1 MIWRNFVR
9 DLRNTASRLIS
20 VSIITMIAVLVY
32 TGLNGILY
40 NVDRISEAYFDAQNV
55 ADYWISGVGL
65 DAGDCRT
72 LAGLDGVTGVQ
83 PRVAL
88 DAEER
93 RDSDVKLMLYAVSDF
108 SINAPYLVEG
118 SLPSSAREILVSDV
132 FAQARGLEVGDWYE
146 IEVTGT
152 DLRLRLQVCGLAKD
166 PECLYH
172 INSTTPSP
180 DLARYGFAYVDER
193 VLQPLMGENQYN
205 QICVT
210 TADGFSPAQFRQ
222 EVDAALGDKVV
233 NIMALEDNLQ
243 AYNLMKTRN
252 DLAPILDIFPV
263 LFFLCAVL
271 MMVSTMNR
279 LVESAR
285 SDIGTFKALGYDDS
299 TILFYYLLHAV
310 LVVVVGFPIGAYLGK
325 FVAAL
330 IVDTLAAGCDLPS
343 YTITHD
349 FAAWAKALGLT
360 ALCCIGSA
368 WLVARSLLK
377 ETPASCMRP
386 KPPKTAKAILL
397 ERTRLWRRLGFN
409 QKYIIRNTFRNKV
422 RMLTCIVG
430 IAFCMALVFLAFA
443 LKDSM
448 DHYSDALAQNQN
460 RYDLMADLSSGVTEG
475 QYSRLLRDDGVTE
488 AELEMSTACWLYSD
502 TSRTT
507 ATVTVTEDQVSLKL
521 YDPYA
526 SGTLVPPEDGVV
538 LEEALAD
545 DLGIQVGDTI
555 SLRLTGDS
563 RWYSV
568 RVAQLDRSV
577 SGVYLSRSLWRS
589 LGLAYSPTAVYMTTD
604 DPDGLARRLESY
616 DFVDAWQ
623 TRETV
628 TAAAVEKMQS
638 TSMVVYIL
646 IVFGG
651 GLACIVIYNLG
662 IMSFFEQIRSL
673 ATLMV
678 LGFYDKEIRLLQLS
692 ENIIFAVAGILLG
705 IPLGVFLNRM
715 ILDAVTTMPLVEATR
730 PFSLA
735 ISCAITMVF
744 ALAVNKIIGRK
755 MRDIDMLGA
764 LKSVE

>member
-1 MIWRNFVR
+1 M
-9 DLRNTASRLIS
+9 
-20 VSIITMIAVLVY
+20 
-32 TGLNGILY
+32 
-40 NVDRISEAYFDAQNV
+40 
-55 ADYWISGVGL
+55 
-65 DAGDCRT
+65 
-72 LAGLDGVTGVQ
+72 
-83 PRVAL
+83 
-88 DAEER
+88 
-93 RDSDVKLMLYAVSDF
+93 
-108 SINAPYLVEG
+108 
-118 SLPSSAREILVSDV
+118 
-132 FAQARGLEVGDWYE
+132 
-146 IEVTGT
+146 
-152 DLRLRLQVCGLAKD
+152 
-166 PECLYH
+166 
-172 INSTTPSP
+172 
-180 DLARYGFAYVDER
+180 
-193 VLQPLMGENQYN
+193 
-205 QICVT
+205 
-210 TADGFSPAQFRQ
+210 
-222 EVDAALGDKVV
+222 
-233 NIMALEDNLQ
+233 
-243 AYNLMKTRN
+243 
-252 DLAPILDIFPV
+252 
-263 LFFLCAVL
+263 
-271 MMVSTMNR
+271 
-279 LVESAR
+279 
-285 SDIGTFKALGYDDS
+285 
-299 TILFYYLLHAV
+299 
-310 LVVVVGFPIGAYLGK
+310 
-325 FVAAL
+325 
-330 IVDTLAAGCDLPS
+330 
-343 YTITHD
+343 
-349 FAAWAKALGLT
+349 
-360 ALCCIGSA
+360 
-368 WLVARSLLK
+368 
-377 ETPASCMRP
+377 
-386 KPPKTAKAILL
+386 
-397 ERTRLWRRLGFN
+397 
-409 QKYIIRNTFRNKV
+409 
-422 RMLTCIVG
+422 
-430 IAFCMALVFLAFA
+430 
-443 LKDSM
+443 
-448 DHYSDALAQNQN
+448 
-460 RYDLMADLSSGVTEG
+460 
-475 QYSRLLRDDGVTE
+475 TE

-577 SGVYLSRSLWRS
+577 SGVYLRRSLWRS